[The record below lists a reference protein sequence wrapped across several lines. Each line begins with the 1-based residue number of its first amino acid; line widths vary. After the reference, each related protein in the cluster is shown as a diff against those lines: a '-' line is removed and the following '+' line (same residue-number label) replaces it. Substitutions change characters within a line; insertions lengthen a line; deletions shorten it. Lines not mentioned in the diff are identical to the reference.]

1 MSNWT
6 KEEIMAYADGQLDQ
20 NSIPRIKEAI
30 ANDTNARDFY
40 QSMVFSDEVIKDTMQ
55 QLESNFRINLK
66 SSTQNNYQKENQQE
80 SIQSKI
86 KSTSKAISI
95 KSIFIP
101 ALIGLSLFASIGYFI
116 GQNTQQ
122 QMLMR
127 GGETEEFDQY
137 RAEIEFFLNVGSD
150 GENYY
155 INENQVNE
163 MKITILSTSFGDQIC
178 RKIEFENINYIQNIN
193 ACKIGETW
201 SFQLLE

>member
-6 KEEIMAYADGQLDQ
+6 KEEIMAYADGQLEQ

-30 ANDTNARDFY
+30 ANDTTARDFY

-127 GGETEEFDQY
+127 GGETEEFDQH
-137 RAEIEFFLNVGSD
+137 REEIEFFLNVGSD

-163 MKITILSTSFGDQIC
+163 MKFTILSTSFGDQIC

>member
-6 KEEIMAYADGQLDQ
+6 KEEIMAYADGQLEES
-20 NSIPRIKEAI
+20 SIQRIKEAI
-30 ANDTNARDFY
+30 ANDIKARDFY

-66 SSTQNNYQKENQQE
+66 TSTQNKYEKENQKEN
-80 SIQSKI
+80 IQNKI
-86 KSTSKAISI
+86 KSATKAISI

-101 ALIGLSLFASIGYFI
+101 ALIGLSLFASIGYFV

-137 RAEIEFFLNVGSD
+137 RGEIEFFLNVGSD
-150 GENYY
+150 GENYI
-155 INENQVNE
+155 INENQENQ
-163 MKITILSTSFGDQIC
+163 MKFTILSTSFGDQIC
-178 RKIEFENINYIQNIN
+178 RKIEFENINYIQKLN
-193 ACKIGETW
+193 ACKSGETW
-201 SFQLLE
+201 SYQLLE

>member
-6 KEEIMAYADGQLDQ
+6 KEEIMAYADGQLEQ

-30 ANDTNARDFY
+30 ANDTTARDFY

-127 GGETEEFDQY
+127 GGETEEFDQH

-163 MKITILSTSFGDQIC
+163 MKFTILSTSFGDQIC

>member
-6 KEEIMAYADGQLDQ
+6 KEEIMAYADGQLEE
-20 NSIPRIKEAI
+20 NSIQRIKEAI
-30 ANDTNARDFY
+30 SNDMKARDFY

-66 SSTQNNYQKENQQE
+66 TSTQNNYEKENQKEN
-80 SIQSKI
+80 IQNKI
-86 KSTSKAISI
+86 KGATKAISI

-101 ALIGLSLFASIGYFI
+101 ALIGLSLFASIGYFV

-127 GGETEEFDQY
+127 GETEEFEQY
-137 RAEIEFFLNVGSD
+137 RGEIEFFLNVGSD
-150 GENYY
+150 GENYF
-155 INENQVNE
+155 INENQENQ
-163 MKITILSTSFGDQIC
+163 MKFTILSTSFGDQIC
-178 RKIEFENINYIQNIN
+178 RKIEFENVNYTQTLN

-201 SFQLLE
+201 SYQLLE

>member
-6 KEEIMAYADGQLDQ
+6 KEEIMAYADGQLEE
-20 NSIPRIKEAI
+20 NSIQRIKEAI
-30 ANDTNARDFY
+30 SNDMKARDFY

-66 SSTQNNYQKENQQE
+66 TSTQNNYEKENQKEN
-80 SIQSKI
+80 IQNKI
-86 KSTSKAISI
+86 KSATKAISI

-101 ALIGLSLFASIGYFI
+101 ALIGLSLFASIGYFV

-127 GGETEEFDQY
+127 GETEEFEQY
-137 RAEIEFFLNVGSD
+137 RGEIEFFLNVGSD
-150 GENYY
+150 GENYF
-155 INENQVNE
+155 INENQENQ
-163 MKITILSTSFGDQIC
+163 MKFTILSTSFGDQIC
-178 RKIEFENINYIQNIN
+178 RKIEFENVNYTQTLN

-201 SFQLLE
+201 SYQLLE

>member
-6 KEEIMAYADGQLDQ
+6 KEEIMAYADGQLEES
-20 NSIPRIKEAI
+20 SIQRIKEAI
-30 ANDTNARDFY
+30 ANDIKARDFY

-66 SSTQNNYQKENQQE
+66 TSTQNNYEKENQKEN
-80 SIQSKI
+80 IKNKI
-86 KSTSKAISI
+86 KSATKAISI

-101 ALIGLSLFASIGYFI
+101 ALIGLSLFASIGYFV

-137 RAEIEFFLNVGSD
+137 RGEIEFFLNVGSD
-150 GENYY
+150 GENYF
-155 INENQVNE
+155 INENQENQ
-163 MKITILSTSFGDQIC
+163 MKFTILSTSFGDQIC
-178 RKIEFENINYIQNIN
+178 RKIEFENVNYIQTLN
-193 ACKIGETW
+193 ACKRGETW
-201 SFQLLE
+201 SYQLLE

>member
-6 KEEIMAYADGQLDQ
+6 KEEIMAYADGQLEES
-20 NSIPRIKEAI
+20 SIQRIKEAI
-30 ANDTNARDFY
+30 ANDIKARDFY

-66 SSTQNNYQKENQQE
+66 TSTQNSYEKENQKEN
-80 SIQSKI
+80 IQNKI
-86 KSTSKAISI
+86 KSATKAISI

-101 ALIGLSLFASIGYFI
+101 ALIGLSLFASIGYFV
-116 GQNTQQ
+116 GQNAQQ

-137 RAEIEFFLNVGSD
+137 RDEIEFFLNVGSD
-150 GENYY
+150 GENYF
-155 INENQVNE
+155 INENQENQ
-163 MKITILSTSFGDQIC
+163 MKFTILSTSFGDQIC
-178 RKIEFENINYIQNIN
+178 RKIEFENVNYIQTLN

-201 SFQLLE
+201 SYQLLE